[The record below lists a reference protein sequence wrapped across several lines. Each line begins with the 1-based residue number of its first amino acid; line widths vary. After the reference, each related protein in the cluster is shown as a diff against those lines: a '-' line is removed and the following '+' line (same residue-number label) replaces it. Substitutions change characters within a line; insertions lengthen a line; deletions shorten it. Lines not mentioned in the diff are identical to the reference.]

1 MKLLESEKSIFDFDC
16 DKKHSADYTFDDI
29 TVEINGTKLTDN
41 PDDAHVYCSS
51 YFDFNVNVDS
61 LTEQDAE
68 TENDI
73 TLSLTYVDTG
83 EEAFSES
90 YPTMPS
96 PQPSADCTTTA
107 AASILWPSPF
117 FPAPRIWCMP
127 CL

>member
-61 LTEQDAE
+61 LKEQDDE

-83 EEAFSES
+83 EEVFSES
-90 YPTMPS
+90 YHPEFYG
-96 PQPSADCTTTA
+96 DCWEV
-107 AASILWPSPF
+107 SINDSVH
-117 FPAPRIWCMP
+117 
-127 CL
+127 

>member
-61 LTEQDAE
+61 LKEQDDE

-73 TLSLTYVDTG
+73 THLCRYG
-83 EEAFSES
+83 
-90 YPTMPS
+90 
-96 PQPSADCTTTA
+96 
-107 AASILWPSPF
+107 
-117 FPAPRIWCMP
+117 
-127 CL
+127 